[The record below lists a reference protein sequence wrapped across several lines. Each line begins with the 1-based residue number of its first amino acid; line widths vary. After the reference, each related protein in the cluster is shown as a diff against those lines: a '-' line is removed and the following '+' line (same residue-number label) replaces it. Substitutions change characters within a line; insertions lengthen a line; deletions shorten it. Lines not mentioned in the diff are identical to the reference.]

1 MSLKKNFS
9 RNVHSPNNLFAK
21 RSRESVKATIPFQV
35 VKNNLNPVFNDEF
48 SFVVGAKEQKINL
61 NGKAFEN

>member
-48 SFVVGAKEQKINL
+48 SFVVGVILKKQEEKNKSDS
-61 NGKAFEN
+61 N